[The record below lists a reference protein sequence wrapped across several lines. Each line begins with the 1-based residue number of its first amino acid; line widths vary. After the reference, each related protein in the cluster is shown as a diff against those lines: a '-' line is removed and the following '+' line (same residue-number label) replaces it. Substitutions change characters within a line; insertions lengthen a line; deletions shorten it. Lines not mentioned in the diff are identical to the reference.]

1 MRVRYLAGSAGDY
14 SGGSSIMSVTTR
26 VAYRILAL
34 SLVLAIPAC
43 DGSDPQSPA
52 SSSNTTRSISGTVVF
67 DPTGSPA
74 QGVDVSLESWAGSG
88 MMMGDHWNQ
97 TAHMMTNSHGQFH
110 FEYEHEPM
118 HRYRVGVR
126 DRNDWHMC
134 DWTPGDEDSIVL
146 VIPLPSP

>member
-1 MRVRYLAGSAGDY
+1 
-14 SGGSSIMSVTTR
+14 MSNTIT

-34 SLVLAIPAC
+34 SLALTIPAC

-52 SSSNTTRSISGTVVF
+52 SSSTSTRSISGTVVF
-67 DPTGSPA
+67 DQTGSPA
-74 QGVDVSLESWAGSG
+74 EGVDVTLESWAGSG

-97 TAHMMTNSHGQFH
+97 TQHMVTNSHGQFH
-110 FEYEHEPM
+110 FDYQHEPM

-134 DWTPGDEDSIVL
+134 DWDASDIDTVLL
-146 VIPLPSP
+146 VIPAPNP